1 MNMEYL
7 RLFDAVAQAGSI
19 TGAAERLFAS
29 QPAISRQLARLE
41 RNLGVRLF
49 DRMPRGVKLTR
60 AGDLLRG
67 YARRIFSTEVEA
79 AEAIA
84 EFRGLRRGRL
94 HLGASLTIGSY
105 LLPGILAQYCRG
117 YPEIAVTLEIANTHD
132 IQEQLLSAELDMAF
146 TEGLVQSEEL
156 EAVVFAHDELIA
168 VAPAGHAI
176 TRARRVTAA
185 RFCALPLILR
195 ERGSGTR
202 LHSER
207 ALMQLGLQCRPILE
221 LGSAEAIKRAVR
233 NGLEW
238 PSCRN
243 SPPPMNC
250 APARW

>member
-1 MNMEYL
+1 MEYL

-117 YPEIAVTLEIANTHD
+117 YPEID
-132 IQEQLLSAELDMAF
+132 PF
-146 TEGLVQSEEL
+146 
-156 EAVVFAHDELIA
+156 
-168 VAPAGHAI
+168 
-176 TRARRVTAA
+176 
-185 RFCALPLILR
+185 
-195 ERGSGTR
+195 
-202 LHSER
+202 
-207 ALMQLGLQCRPILE
+207 
-221 LGSAEAIKRAVR
+221 
-233 NGLEW
+233 
-238 PSCRN
+238 
-243 SPPPMNC
+243 SPPFPRMPVSC
-250 APARW
+250 DASATQHFMQAKVVDGDGGKQ